1 MSDATPSP
9 APTGATTCAGDPHAT
24 LEQALTRF
32 VRRAFLPTA
41 GEATRRRAGVNLERA
56 AYVTLARIASLDGAR
71 LSDLA
76 ASMGLDVSTAS
87 RHAKR
92 LVEDGYVE
100 VAPDPD
106 DARARRY
113 TPTAAGRD
121 ALRRVRVA
129 RTAHLQRILHD
140 WSPEELTDL
149 AAGLE
154 RVVDALEV
162 EDGEQR

>member
-1 MSDATPSP
+1 MPEHPAAT
-9 APTGATTCAGDPHAT
+9 DPHVA
-24 LEQALTRF
+24 LEHALTRF
-32 VRRAFLPTA
+32 VRRAFLPTV

-56 AYVTLARIASLDGAR
+56 AYVTLARVAALGEAR

-113 TPTAAGRD
+113 APTAAGRD
-121 ALRRVRVA
+121 ALRRVRDA
-129 RTAHLQRILHD
+129 RIAHLQRILHD
-140 WSPEELTDL
+140 WDAHDL
-149 AAGLE
+149 HTLADGLE
-154 RVVDALEV
+154 RVVDALEA
-162 EDGEQR
+162 EDGERA